1 MSLYRHGIRP
11 VLFRFDP
18 ERTHAATQTVCH
30 ALGRSRLLR
39 RAVGSV
45 YELDD
50 SRLSTSIA
58 GLTFPNPIGLPAGFD
73 KNGLATALLPCL
85 GFGAIEV
92 GSVSADPSPGNP
104 ARPRLFRVP
113 ADEGLMVNYGV
124 PNDGA
129 EIVAARLARA
139 PSAIP
144 LGISLVETN
153 RGRNSDVEE
162 VIAELARAAHPFVA
176 IADYVVLNL
185 NCPNTAGG
193 FSHFDRPEN
202 LVRLLE
208 AFRAIGQLPPL
219 FLKITPPADHAATEK
234 ILAAVDPFGF
244 LKGFILNT
252 HAPRPY
258 GWLSTP
264 QDELDAMR
272 GTLTGARLRAAANA
286 AIGDWY
292 RRIDRSR
299 HVLVAVG
306 GIGSAEHAYEA
317 IRLGASLVQVLTA
330 LVYRGPRLVKD
341 IKRGLA
347 RLLERD
353 GIGAIAE
360 AVGVDNP
367 RPT

>member
-1 MSLYRHGIRP
+1 MSLYHHGIRP

-30 ALGRSRLLR
+30 ALGRSRVLR
-39 RAVGSV
+39 RAVGSIFQF
-45 YELDD
+45 DD
-50 SRLSTSIA
+50 PRLSTTIA
-58 GLTFPNPIGLPAGFD
+58 GLTFPNPVGLPAGFD
-73 KNGLATALLPCL
+73 KNGLATTLLPCL

-92 GSVSADPSPGNP
+92 GSVSVDPSAGNP
-104 ARPRLFRVP
+104 TRPRLFRVP

-129 EIVAARLARA
+129 AVVAARLARTK
-139 PSAIP
+139 PSVP
-144 LGISLVETN
+144 LGVSLVETN

-202 LVRLLE
+202 LARLLE
-208 AFRAIGQLPPL
+208 AFRAIGRLPPL
-219 FLKITPPADHAATEK
+219 LLKITPQADPAATER
-234 ILAAVDPFGF
+234 ILEAVDPFGF

-264 QDELDAMR
+264 QGELDAMR
-272 GTLTGARLRAAANA
+272 GTLTGARLRASANT
-286 AIGDWY
+286 AIRDWY

-330 LVYRGPRLVKD
+330 LVYRGPGVVKD
-341 IKRGLA
+341 IKRGLV

-353 GIGAIAE
+353 GIGTIAD
-360 AVGVDNP
+360 AVGADN

>member
-1 MSLYRHGIRP
+1 MSVYRDGIRP

-39 RAVGSV
+39 WAVGGL
-45 YELDD
+45 YEFDD
-50 SRLSTSIA
+50 ARLATTIA
-58 GLTFPNPIGLPAGFD
+58 GLKFPNPVGLAAGFD
-73 KNGLATALLPCL
+73 KNGLASALLPCL

-92 GSVSADPSPGNP
+92 GSVSVDPSPGNP
-104 ARPRLFRVP
+104 TRPRLFRVP

-129 EIVAARLARA
+129 EAIAARLARA
-139 PSAIP
+139 RPPVP
-144 LGISLVETN
+144 LGVSLVETN

-162 VIAELARAAHPFVA
+162 VIAELAAAALPFVT
-176 IADYVVLNL
+176 IADYLVLNL

-193 FSHFDRPEN
+193 FSHFDRTEN
-202 LVRLLE
+202 LALLLE
-208 AFRAIGQLPPL
+208 AFRTIGQLPPL

-234 ILAAVDPFGF
+234 ILAAVEPFGF

-252 HAPRPY
+252 HAPKPY
-258 GWLSTP
+258 GWLDTP
-264 QDELDAMR
+264 KAELDTMG
-272 GTLTGARLRAAANA
+272 GTLTGARLRAPVNA
-286 AIGDWY
+286 AIRDWY

-330 LVYRGPRLVKD
+330 LVYRGPRLVKE
-341 IKRGLA
+341 IKRGLT

-353 GIGAIAE
+353 GIGTIAD
-360 AVGVDNP
+360 AVGADNP
-367 RPT
+367 RPR